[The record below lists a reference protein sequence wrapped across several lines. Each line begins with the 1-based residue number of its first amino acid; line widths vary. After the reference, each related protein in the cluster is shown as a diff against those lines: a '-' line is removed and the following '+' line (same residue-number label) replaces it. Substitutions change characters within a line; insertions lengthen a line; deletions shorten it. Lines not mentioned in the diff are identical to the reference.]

1 MLFQFLAS
9 NVSLLGHLCGIL
21 SGFACLSLISFLFV
35 KSSRAR
41 LYFFN
46 HIPCWAYLFGTR
58 HLWAV
63 QLLAS
68 WAIILF
74 KNRRLASTS
83 KFCLNGLSYPDH
95 TIHLLYEM
103 FLISVFI
110 VWCIGCQSVCVRRP
124 GFIMCTGGTTYGQL
138 PTYSNTS
145 AAPRYCFRLI
155 PFDVMLTEVIC
166 YSFNLQCSHK
176 WKFLEKYIF
185 MDA

>member
-1 MLFQFLAS
+1 MSGTHGFCWCYFSFSQAMFHCWGTCVASCQDLHVCPLYPSYLF
-9 NVSLLGHLCGIL
+9 
-21 SGFACLSLISFLFV
+21 
-35 KSSRAR
+35 KSSRAI

-46 HIPCWAYLFGTR
+46 HVPCWAYLFGTR

-145 AAPRYCFRLI
+145 AAPR
-155 PFDVMLTEVIC
+155 
-166 YSFNLQCSHK
+166 
-176 WKFLEKYIF
+176 
-185 MDA
+185 